1 MKEKKLNILN
11 NILIFVERA
20 LCVWRGMARWRTGR
34 KEWHDAIDDTMC
46 VCVFALLGH
55 FGFRVYCFIYRHI
68 MRRQTQHQSRIRIF
82 KCHLCGSCCD
92 PSCLRSLYEK
102 IEMEKKCCCCQATN
116 FELTMHTRRPLN
128 RLNRQLS
135 HISNVLFFFSRVSGS
150 VDAFTYSSTHRAW
163 VRYDMWW
170 E

>member
-1 MKEKKLNILN
+1 M
-11 NILIFVERA
+11 FGVAWRGDERA
-20 LCVWRGMARWRTGR
+20 GR
-34 KEWHDAIDDTMC
+34 NDMMRLTIRC

-102 IEMEKKCCCCQATN
+102 IEMEKKCCCCCCRCRFRQATN

-163 VRYDMWW
+163 VRYDM
-170 E
+170 